1 LVTVFFKP
9 NISSLLSALYKKKP
23 ESLRDEGFSYFYIG
37 INLGAFFAPLII
49 GFVGEYFNWHAGF
62 FLAAIGMLFGL
73 ITFFLKISNSKEIT
87 NDFNHQLIC
96 KWLLGLCI
104 FLTVIVLIPWW
115 LTLVTCLTGC
125 CLMIYKSKP
134 QQISA
139 QDTKSIQY
147 ILYLGIFSVIFWMGF
162 EQAGGSL
169 TLFTDTKVNKNIFHF
184 TIPTTFFLA
193 INPLLIITLGMIVAR
208 FWTKLEKNYVI
219 STPHKMSG
227 GLFFVGARFFS
238 LSNSSKSGSNPLY
251 VDYIN
256 LFFTHP
262 RGVMSISNKPL
273 KGQQCGSRWI
283 TFIHAGCLVYNIC
296 HCKLSSRDTAHHH

>member
-1 LVTVFFKP
+1 
-9 NISSLLSALYKKKP
+9 
-23 ESLRDEGFSYFYIG
+23 
-37 INLGAFFAPLII
+37 
-49 GFVGEYFNWHAGF
+49 
-62 FLAAIGMLFGL
+62 MLFGL

-147 ILYLGIFSVIFWMGF
+147 ILYLGIFSIIFWMGF

-193 INPLLIITLGMIVAR
+193 INPLLIITLGMIVAG

-227 GLFFVGARFFS
+227 GLFFLGLGFLVLVILQNQDQIHFTWIILIYFLHTLGELCLSPTS
-238 LSNSSKSGSNPLY
+238 LSKVSDVAPDGLRSFMLGVWFITFAIASYLAGILPIITEALN
-251 VDYIN
+251 VN
-256 LFFTHP
+256 LFTFLTII
-262 RGVMSISNKPL
+262 SIGGCITLLFFNK
-273 KGQQCGSRWI
+273 
-283 TFIHAGCLVYNIC
+283 FIN
-296 HCKLSSRDTAHHH
+296 KLI